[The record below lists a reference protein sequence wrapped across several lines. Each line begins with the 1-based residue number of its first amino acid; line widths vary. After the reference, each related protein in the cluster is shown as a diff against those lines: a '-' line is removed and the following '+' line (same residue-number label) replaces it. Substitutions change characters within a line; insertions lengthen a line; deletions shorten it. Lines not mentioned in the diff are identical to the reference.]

1 MRLLRIKL
9 PQIQVELSM
18 MLKDWSEESI
28 YHYEYSRFSDSTIQY
43 DKKFLPF
50 EIVDR
55 DGKPYI

>member
-1 MRLLRIKL
+1 
-9 PQIQVELSM
+9 M